1 MNISSIVFRRFSRN
15 RLSLTAL
22 FAVFAIITLAV
33 FAGVISPRDPMAI
46 DVHNVLSPPSWAHPF
61 GTDELGR
68 DVLSRMIW
76 GSRVSLKVGFIAVG
90 LAILVGTIVGSV
102 AGFYG
107 GKIDALLMRFVDIM
121 LAFPTFFLILAVIA
135 ILEPSIYT
143 IMAVIG
149 FTGWMD
155 VARLVRAEF
164 LTLRER
170 DFVVAAKALGA
181 SNLRTMFKHILPN
194 ALAPVFVAATFG
206 VAGAILIESG
216 LSFLGLGVQ
225 PPNPSWGNILTAGK
239 DNIEVAWWL
248 SLFPGLAILVTV
260 LSYNLVGEGLRDA
273 LDPRLWERERT
284 ETRNRQMTPGANE
297 AGRRQTAGK

>member
-1 MNISSIVFRRFSRN
+1 MQTKEMRLLKVIGKRFSRN
-15 RLSLTAL
+15 RLSVTGAMIVLSL
-22 FAVFAIITLAV
+22 ITVSLLAP
-33 FAGVISPRDPMAI
+33 FIAPYDPTAI
-46 DVHNVLSPPSWAHPF
+46 DVYNVLSPPGKTHLL

-68 DVLSRMIW
+68 DLLSRIIW
-76 GSRVSLKVGFIAVG
+76 GSRVSLKVGFVAVG
-90 LAILVGTIVGSV
+90 IAIMIGIVIGSI

-107 GKIDALLMRFVDIM
+107 GRIDAVLMRFVDIM

-135 ILEPSIYT
+135 ILEPSIFT

-149 FTGWMD
+149 VTSWMD

-164 LTLRER
+164 LTLKER
-170 DFVVAAKALGA
+170 DYVDAARAIGV
-181 SNLRTMFKHILPN
+181 SNRRLMFRHILPN
-194 ALAPVFVAATFG
+194 ALSPVFVSATFG

-225 PPNPSWGNILTAGK
+225 PPDPSWGNILTAGK

-248 SLFPGLAILVTV
+248 SLYPGLAILITV

-273 LDPRLWERERT
+273 LDPRLW
-284 ETRNRQMTPGANE
+284 GAE
-297 AGRRQTAGK
+297 GD

>member
-1 MNISSIVFRRFSRN
+1 MKLLRVIRKRFTKN
-15 RLSLTAL
+15 RLSVIGTAVVL
-22 FAVFAIITLAV
+22 CLITVSLLAP
-33 FAGVISPRDPMAI
+33 FIAPYDPTTI
-46 DVHNVLSPPSWAHPF
+46 DVYNVLSPPGKAHLL

-68 DVLSRMIW
+68 DLFSRIIW
-76 GSRVSLKVGFIAVG
+76 GSRVSLKVGFVAVG
-90 LAILVGTIVGSV
+90 IAIMIGIIIGSM

-107 GKIDALLMRFVDIM
+107 GKVDAVLMRFVDIM

-135 ILEPSIYT
+135 ILEPSIFT

-149 FTGWMD
+149 VTGWMD

-170 DFVVAAKALGA
+170 DFVDAARAIGV
-181 SNLRTMFKHILPN
+181 SNTRLIFRHILPN
-194 ALAPVFVAATFG
+194 ALSPVLVSATFG
-206 VAGAILIESG
+206 VAGAILTESG

-225 PPNPSWGNILTAGK
+225 PPDPSWGNILTSGK

-248 SLFPGLAILVTV
+248 SLYPGLAILITV

-273 LDPRLWERERT
+273 LDPRLWGT
-284 ETRNRQMTPGANE
+284 EE
-297 AGRRQTAGK
+297 D